1 MFQYISCC
9 SLSIIPNT
17 TDSGYYCFNTSHV
30 VVYRAVST
38 AVQAENLFQ
47 YISCCSLSVTSKEV
61 LSINCSF
68 NTSHVVVYHI
78 LLVNAR
84 MKRYSFNTSHVV
96 VYQSTEGAVIP
107 QAVFQ
112 YISCCSLSIQE
123 KVILQ
128 VL

>member
-1 MFQYISCC
+1 MRPLITEY
-9 SLSIIPNT
+9 LT
-17 TDSGYYCFNTSHV
+17 H
-30 VVYRAVST
+30 
-38 AVQAENLFQ
+38 EFQ
-47 YISCCSLSVTSKEV
+47 YISCCSLSVYRNMVSE
-61 LSINCSF
+61 NREGF